1 MSESHEACTSFLK
14 GLHILVVDDVAVFQD
29 MIADIL
35 CLAGART
42 FRAKDGRHALAIL
55 ADKELPTI
63 DVVIM
68 DLEMPVMDGIEAT
81 RRLRRR
87 MGLTELPVIACT
99 SKPLPEIWRV
109 LVEAGFSDYHPKP
122 IHADEL
128 METLERWAKPVPS
141 WTQVDSTH

>member
-1 MSESHEACTSFLK
+1 MSESHQARTSFLE
-14 GLHILVVDDVAVFQD
+14 GLHILVVDDVAIFQD

-42 FRAKDGRHALAIL
+42 SRAKDGRHALAIL
-55 ADKELPTI
+55 ADKVLPKI

-68 DLEMPVMDGIEAT
+68 DLEMPIMDGIEAT
-81 RRLRRR
+81 RRIRRQ

-128 METLERWAKPVPS
+128 METLERWTEPVTFC
-141 WTQVDSTH
+141 TQAD